1 MHSRSADGAGPEI
14 AVFSGKTREPVPEC
28 DAMTQHRRM
37 NLGAFIHETG
47 QHVAAWRHPGA
58 YAHSGADFSHMVDVA
73 RTAERGKF
81 DLLFLADSAAVS
93 VFGSAESR
101 GRMGKVVKFE
111 PITVLSAL
119 ASVTTHLGFVATC
132 SSTYNEPYTLARQF
146 ASLDQISGG
155 RAGWNLV
162 TSNNE
167 AEAFNHGRD
176 AHYAHAERYDRA
188 AEFAQ
193 VVTGLWDSWDEDAFI
208 RDQETG
214 VYYDP
219 EKMHTLNHRGKYFAV
234 RGPLNVA
241 RSPQGRPVL
250 VQAGASDTGRD
261 LAAQTAELVFT
272 AQTTFEQAAEF
283 YADVRARLPRSGRSQ
298 DTMKILPGLYPVV
311 GRTASEAREKFDFL
325 QSLIHPS
332 VGLAVL
338 EHTIGVKLS
347 GYPLDGP
354 VPEMADTNGPLS
366 RQRLLLEAARR
377 DKLTLWELCLLNA
390 GPRGHL
396 LTIGTPA
403 EIADVMEHWFRNG
416 ACDGFNVMPAWLPG
430 SLTDFVDMVIPELQ
444 RRGLFRSEYEG
455 TTLRANLGLPTP
467 ASRFQ
472 SIPMVAQ

>member
-1 MHSRSADGAGPEI
+1 MIRDDG
-14 AVFSGKTREPVPEC
+14 
-28 DAMTQHRRM
+28 RRM
-37 NLGAFIHETG
+37 MHLGAFVHETG

-58 YAHSGADFSHMVDVA
+58 YAESGTVFAQAVDVA
-73 RTAERGKF
+73 KTAERGKF

-93 VFGSAESR
+93 VHGSADSR
-101 GRMGKVVKFE
+101 GRMGKTVKFE
-111 PITVLSAL
+111 PITILSAL
-119 ASVTTHLGFVATC
+119 AAVTSNLGLVATC

-146 ASLDQISGG
+146 ASLDQISAG

-167 AEAFNHGRD
+167 AEAFNHGREQH
-176 AHYAHAERYDRA
+176 AAHADRYDRA
-188 AEFAQ
+188 QEFAE
-193 VVTGLWDSWDEDAFI
+193 VVNGLWDSWDEDAFI
-208 RDQETG
+208 RDQESG
-214 VYYDP
+214 IYYDTT
-219 EKMHTLNHRGKYFAV
+219 KMHVLNHRGPHFSV

-261 LAAQTAELVFT
+261 LAARLAELVFT
-272 AQTTFEQAAEF
+272 AQTTFEQATEF
-283 YADVRARLPRSGRSQ
+283 YGDVMARLPRFGRSRQ
-298 DTMKILPGLYPVV
+298 EVKIMPGIYPVV
-311 GRTASEAREKFDFL
+311 GRTEAEAREKFDYL

-338 EHTIGVKLS
+338 EHTIGVSNLAQ
-347 GYPLDGP
+347 YPLDDP
-354 VPEMADTNGPLS
+354 VPEMGDTNGPLS

-403 EIADVMEHWFRNG
+403 QIADVMEHWFRNG
-416 ACDGFNVMPAWLPG
+416 AADGFNVMPAWLPG

-444 RRGLFRSEYEG
+444 RRGLFRAEYEG
-455 TTLRANLGLPTP
+455 RTLRDNLGLPVP
-467 ASRFQ
+467 ASRWQ
-472 SIPMVAQ
+472 SVTMVAQ

>member
-1 MHSRSADGAGPEI
+1 MA
-14 AVFSGKTREPVPEC
+14 
-28 DAMTQHRRM
+28 QHRM
-37 NLGAFIHETG
+37 MKLGAFVHETG

-58 YAHSGADFSHMVDVA
+58 YAESGTVFSHAVDVA

-93 VFGSAESR
+93 VFGTPGSR

-119 ASVTTHLGFVATC
+119 AAVTTHLGLVATC

-176 AHYAHAERYDRA
+176 THSAHADRYDRA
-188 AEFAQ
+188 AEFAA
-193 VVTGLWDSWDEDAFI
+193 VVTGLWDSWDDDAFI

-219 EKMHTLNHRGKYFAV
+219 EKMHVLNHRGKHFAV

-250 VQAGASDTGRD
+250 VQAGASDTGRG
-261 LAAQTAELVFT
+261 LAAQMAEVVFT
-272 AQTTFEQAAEF
+272 AQTTFEQAASF
-283 YADVRARLPRSGRSQ
+283 YGDVVARLPGFGRTQ
-298 DTMKILPGLYPVV
+298 ADVKILPGLYPVV
-311 GRTASEAREKFDFL
+311 GRTESEAREKFDFL

-338 EHTIGVKLS
+338 EHTIGVPLS
-347 GYPLDGP
+347 QYSLDGP
-354 VPEMADTNGPLS
+354 VPDMADTNGPLS

-396 LTIGTPA
+396 LTIGTPSQ
-403 EIADVMEHWFRNG
+403 IVDVMEHWFKNG

-444 RRGLFRSEYEG
+444 RRGLYRTEYEG
-455 TTLRANLGLPTP
+455 KTLRENLGLPTP
-467 ASRFQ
+467 VSRFQ
-472 SIPMVAQ
+472 TMKMVAQ

>member
-1 MHSRSADGAGPEI
+1 M
-14 AVFSGKTREPVPEC
+14 
-28 DAMTQHRRM
+28 M

-58 YAHSGADFSHMVDVA
+58 YAASGTVFAHAVDVA
-73 RTAERGKF
+73 RIAERGKF

-93 VFGSAESR
+93 VFGTPDSR

-119 ASVTTHLGFVATC
+119 AAVTTHLGLVATC

-167 AEAFNHGRD
+167 AEAFNHGRET
-176 AHYAHAERYDRA
+176 HQAHADRYDRA
-188 AEFAQ
+188 AEFAE
-193 VVTGLWDSWDEDAFI
+193 VVTGLWDSWDDDAFI
-208 RDQETG
+208 RDQESG

-219 EKMHTLNHRGKYFAV
+219 GKMHTLNHRGKHFAV

-241 RSPQGRPVL
+241 RSSQGRPVL

-261 LAAQTAELVFT
+261 LAARMAELVFT

-283 YADVRARLPRSGRSQ
+283 YADVMRRAPGFGRSRA
-298 DTMKILPGLYPVV
+298 DVKILPGLYPVV
-311 GRTASEAREKFDFL
+311 GRTESEAREKFDFL

-338 EHTIGVKLS
+338 EHTIGVPNLAR
-347 GYPLDGP
+347 YPLDGP

-396 LTIGTPA
+396 LTIGTP
-403 EIADVMEHWFRNG
+403 EQIADVMEHWFKNG

-444 RRGLFRSEYEG
+444 RRSLFRTEYEG
-455 TTLRANLGLPTP
+455 KTLRENLGLPTP
-467 ASRFQ
+467 VSRFQ
-472 SIPMVAQ
+472 SLSMVAE